1 MSFVVAV
8 DVGGTS
14 IKAARVSAAGELAAA
29 AQVATPVADGPD
41 AVVDAIR
48 ALVRSLADGAAA
60 VGVVVPGVVDVAAGV
75 ARYAAN
81 LGWRDVPLA
90 QLLAGDTGLPVALE
104 HDVRAAGIAERRVG
118 RLAGAGDALVLVIGT
133 GIAGVVIA
141 RGDAVRGAIDLAG
154 EIGHVPVYPDGESCA
169 CGQRG
174 CLETYASAG
183 AIARRYAARTGTTRS
198 AEDIVARLADDAD
211 ATAVWGEAVAA
222 LGLALATYTLLL
234 DPAVIVLSGGLAGA
248 GAVLRDGVVAALTER
263 LLWRPVP
270 PIALSPL
277 AGRAGLRGAALLAWD
292 LAAG

>member
-14 IKAARVSAAGELAAA
+14 IKAARVSATGELADAQ
-29 AQVATPVADGPD
+29 QVATPVADGPA

-48 ALVRSLADGAAA
+48 ALVRSLADGAVA
-60 VGVVVPGVVDVAAGV
+60 VGVVVPGVVDVPAGV

-81 LGWRDVPLA
+81 LGWRDVPLT
-90 QLLAGDTGLPVALE
+90 QLLAGDTGLPVALA
-104 HDVRAAGIAERRVG
+104 HDVRAAGLAERRVG
-118 RLAGAGDALVLVIGT
+118 RLAGAADALVLVIGT

-141 RGDAVRGAIDLAG
+141 RDDVVRGATDLAG
-154 EIGHVPVYPDGESCA
+154 ELGHVPVYPEGETCA

-183 AIARRYAARTGTTRS
+183 AIARRYAARTGTARS
-198 AEDIVARLADDAD
+198 TEQIVGRLADDPD
-211 ATAVWGEAVAA
+211 AAAVWGEAVEA
-222 LGLALATYTLLL
+222 LGVALATYTLLL

-248 GAVLRDGVVAALTER
+248 GSVLRDGVVAALTAR

-270 PIALSPL
+270 PVELSPL

-292 LAAG
+292 LAGP